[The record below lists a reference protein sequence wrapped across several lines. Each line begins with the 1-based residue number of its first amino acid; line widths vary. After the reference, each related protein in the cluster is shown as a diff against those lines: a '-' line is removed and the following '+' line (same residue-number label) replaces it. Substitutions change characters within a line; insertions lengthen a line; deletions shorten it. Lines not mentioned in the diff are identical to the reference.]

1 MYIQVRLLEDEAKA
15 LKRIA
20 ERERRPARQ
29 QAAMLIREALER
41 RGLLVET
48 AVSSQQGADHDRNQ

>member
-1 MYIQVRLLEDEAKA
+1 MYLQVRLLEEEADA

-20 ERERRPARQ
+20 EKERRPARQ
-29 QAAMLIREALER
+29 QAAFLIREALER

-48 AVSSQQGADHDRNQ
+48 AVDTQQGVDHDGNQ

>member
-1 MYIQVRLLEDEAKA
+1 MYLQVRLLEEEAEA

-29 QAAMLIREALER
+29 QAAFLIREALER
-41 RGLLVET
+41 RGFLVET
-48 AVSSQQGADHDRNQ
+48 AVHSPQGADHDGN